1 MIKVRKE
8 SDEVLYPEE
17 EHIFFNKS
25 TIRWIKNLCS
35 KNLSGK
41 IRLCTHRS
49 KNDNLHEMLIVH
61 NKDYYVRPH
70 KHIDRIESMFVLE
83 GEVDYI
89 IFDDIGNIKKILK
102 MGDQYSGK
110 IFYNKL
116 DKPYY
121 HMLIIRSDFLVFHEI
136 TTGPFAKNK
145 TIFPD
150 WAPKEYKSDFKEKI
164 NNLVS
169 KFEK

>member
-1 MIKVRKE
+1 MKTTAFNE
-8 SDEVLYPEE
+8 EVLFAADAIVQIDASDILELKKMASQNPRKRIRICVHKDTKD
-17 EHIFFNKS
+17 HI
-25 TIRWIKNLCS
+25 
-35 KNLSGK
+35 
-41 IRLCTHRS
+41 
-49 KNDNLHEMLIVH
+49 HEMLIVH

-121 HMLIIRSDFLVFHEI
+121 HMLIIRSNFLVFHEI

-164 NNLVS
+164 NNLIS

>member
-1 MIKVRKE
+1 
-8 SDEVLYPEE
+8 
-17 EHIFFNKS
+17 
-25 TIRWIKNLCS
+25 
-35 KNLSGK
+35 
-41 IRLCTHRS
+41 
-49 KNDNLHEMLIVH
+49 
-61 NKDYYVRPH
+61 
-70 KHIDRIESMFVLE
+70 
-83 GEVDYI
+83 
-89 IFDDIGNIKKILK
+89 

-150 WAPKEYKSDFKEKI
+150 WAPKEYKSDFKEKMLI
-164 NNLVS
+164 LGLGTELI
-169 KFEK
+169 K